1 MTSMA
6 LDLELVAA
14 ISHFVKFFEE
24 NRIRYI
30 IIGAVVP
37 QILIDLREENGLGF
51 GARRTA
57 DVDCSVHV
65 GSWEEYYRIR
75 ESLIAR
81 GFRSV
86 RSEPEHRLYYGNVPV
101 DILPYG
107 KDMLIGSTLVWPH
120 SGSRMNMSG
129 FDTMFELA
137 KPERIG
143 ESLSVPVVPLPL
155 AVYSKITAFLD
166 SRRPKHL
173 TDIIYMLAHY
183 EEVTVSDRRYES
195 ALPASLAY
203 ELRGAYLLGMD
214 LGGCVSS
221 SAVAEISPF
230 FGLIGESADAAIR
243 EAIRVARV
251 TASEF
256 TELLSAFR
264 TGLQT
269 QGR

>member
-1 MTSMA
+1 MA
-6 LDLELVAA
+6 LDPELVAA
-14 ISHFVKFFEE
+14 ISQLVRFFDD
-24 NRIRYI
+24 NRIRFI
-30 IIGAVVP
+30 MIGAVVP

-57 DVDCSVHV
+57 DVDCSVQV
-65 GSWEEYYRIR
+65 GSWEEYFRIR
-75 ESLIAR
+75 DTLMTQ

-86 RSEPEHRLYYGNVPV
+86 SGEPEHRLYCGNIPV

-107 KDMLIGSTLVWPH
+107 EDMLVGSTLVWPD

-143 ESLSVPVVPLPL
+143 EGLSVPVVPLPL
-155 AVYSKITAFLD
+155 AVYSKVTAFLD
-166 SRRPKHL
+166 CRRPKHL

-183 EEVTVSDRRYES
+183 EEATISNRRYEP
-195 ALPASLAY
+195 ALPVALAY

-214 LGGCVSS
+214 LRGCISS
-221 SAVAEISPF
+221 HVLAEIAPF
-230 FGLIGESADAAIR
+230 FGLVDETAEAAVR
-243 EAIRVARV
+243 EAIRAARV

-256 TELLSAFR
+256 AELVSAFK
-264 TGLQT
+264 TGLQI
-269 QGR
+269 GSS